1 MKRSAGSAVARVSR
15 AKPPA
20 LGATAISVRD
30 RIVDTVR
37 HIDQNEAE
45 VVAEVRRAIAEG
57 LRASGALVAET
68 ALLIEEVVR
77 GAVAATLQAGTGMLV
92 TVKAVAKGVVLGVS
106 DAGGDVLAA
115 ALATTRSAVQAAAA
129 AGASVPAVTW
139 RAVGGLMEAGAEIGA
154 NAGQIAG
161 AGARGAIEG
170 AAIAGKQATD
180 LLQSGFAG
188 VSSSIAQVFEGS
200 KTPTPT
206 ATTHKVR
213 GRKSTRTRA
222 ALKPARHKATPKKPA
237 RVSLAAGASQPRAPS
252 KAIKRTRSQVSRT
265 RGR

>member
-170 AAIAGKQATD
+170 ATIAGKQATD

-200 KTPTPT
+200 KTPAPT
-206 ATTHKVR
+206 ATSQVR
-213 GRKSTRTRA
+213 GRKSPRTRA

-252 KAIKRTRSQVSRT
+252 KAIKRTRSQVSRK